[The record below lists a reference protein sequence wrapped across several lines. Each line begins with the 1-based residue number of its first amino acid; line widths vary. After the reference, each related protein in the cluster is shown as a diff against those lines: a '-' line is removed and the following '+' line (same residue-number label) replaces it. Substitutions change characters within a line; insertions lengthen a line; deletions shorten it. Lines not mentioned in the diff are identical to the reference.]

1 MEKKNQERSIELKKK
16 TTSKLKVKKNNHRLG
31 KEKQKKSLEVFLK
44 NKNYLYV
51 IVVVINILFT
61 IFMARQN
68 KINYVNITGS
78 NVMLGENNYLY
89 FGRNYINLV
98 IIVTIQ
104 TIINHH
110 ENIIS
115 FPLNNFIT
123 ASIIIFIETII
134 IEIAINIE
142 NMYSALPCPK
152 L

>member
-98 IIVTIQ
+98 IIGFFSLYTMLLRRFLIKKKLTWKFVILTLIFYFILD
-104 TIINHH
+104 IIV
-110 ENIIS
+110 
-115 FPLNNFIT
+115 FC
-123 ASIIIFIETII
+123 IFTKRIF
-134 IEIAINIE
+134 
-142 NMYSALPCPK
+142 
-152 L
+152 

>member
-68 KINYVNITGS
+68 KINYVNITGR

-98 IIVTIQ
+98 IIGFFSIYTMLLRRFLIKKKLTWKFVILTLIFYFILD
-104 TIINHH
+104 IIL
-110 ENIIS
+110 
-115 FPLNNFIT
+115 FC
-123 ASIIIFIETII
+123 IFTKRIF
-134 IEIAINIE
+134 
-142 NMYSALPCPK
+142 
-152 L
+152 